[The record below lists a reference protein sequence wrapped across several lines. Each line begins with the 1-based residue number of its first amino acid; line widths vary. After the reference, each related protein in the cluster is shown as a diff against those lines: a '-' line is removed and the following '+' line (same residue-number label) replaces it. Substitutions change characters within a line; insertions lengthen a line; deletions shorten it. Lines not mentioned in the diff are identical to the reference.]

1 MKWAILVLALSGCAG
16 QVSYIKV
23 GSSSYD
29 EYEALFFCQKSAHG
43 ATSQAK
49 TAAIHECMRG
59 KGFAVL

>member
-1 MKWAILVLALSGCAG
+1 MRWAILVLVLSGCAG
-16 QVSYIKV
+16 QVSYVKP

-29 EYEALFFCQKSAHG
+29 EYEALFFCQKSAQG

-49 TAAIHECMRG
+49 TAAIHECMKS